1 MPWLGLEPRAIFRTN
16 VFSSENPNIIQFFS
30 SYGKCGLAKTT
41 QNPHETGFLLL
52 PEHPLGFSLAFNY
65 LGKGVL
71 QVVVKVVQVEKEIPG
86 GRF

>member
-1 MPWLGLEPRAIFRTN
+1 MGLEPRAVGLLSFQ
-16 VFSSENPNIIQFFS
+16 VKIQIYYNS
-30 SYGKCGLAKTT
+30 SYGKCGFAKTT

-52 PEHPLGFSLAFNY
+52 PEHHLGFFLAFNY
-65 LGKGVL
+65 LGKRVL